1 MRPRVSPIGLDVGS
15 RSLKL
20 VQLCQDHR
28 AVIDSSRWDWD
39 GISNPF
45 QGEEIN
51 EAFVTALR
59 NSLTG
64 REFRGR
70 NVVASM
76 TGSQTF
82 LQNMRVP
89 QGGDSA
95 LQESIHREAAS
106 RIPYPVEETEIRFW
120 DCAEVRQGD
129 ATMREVL
136 VFACHRPSLM
146 SMANSILKAGLNPI
160 VVDVEPGALLRSYS
174 AQNRRDEER
183 SLRVMLLHFGY
194 GMTSVMITED
204 QDVLFVKN
212 IEVGGRQIDEAIAEQ
227 LQLNT
232 VEANALRKRKQLD
245 SQVAKTLQDAGR
257 PIIEKL
263 IRELSMCIR
272 YHSVTFRG
280 RPISK
285 VILSGG
291 EVTDEIS
298 QLFEQR
304 LGIPCESS
312 DPFRRIENRPKT
324 DSPSQWEIAIGLSR
338 RQVVGA

>member
-1 MRPRVSPIGLDVGS
+1 
-15 RSLKL
+15 
-20 VQLCQDHR
+20 
-28 AVIDSSRWDWD
+28 
-39 GISNPF
+39 
-45 QGEEIN
+45 
-51 EAFVTALR
+51 
-59 NSLTG
+59 
-64 REFRGR
+64 
-70 NVVASM
+70 
-76 TGSQTF
+76 
-82 LQNMRVP
+82 
-89 QGGDSA
+89 
-95 LQESIHREAAS
+95 
-106 RIPYPVEETEIRFW
+106 
-120 DCAEVRQGD
+120 
-129 ATMREVL
+129 
-136 VFACHRPSLM
+136 
-146 SMANSILKAGLNPI
+146 MANSILKAGLNPI
-160 VVDVEPGALLRSYS
+160 VVDIEPGALLRSYS

-338 RQVVGA
+338 RQVGT